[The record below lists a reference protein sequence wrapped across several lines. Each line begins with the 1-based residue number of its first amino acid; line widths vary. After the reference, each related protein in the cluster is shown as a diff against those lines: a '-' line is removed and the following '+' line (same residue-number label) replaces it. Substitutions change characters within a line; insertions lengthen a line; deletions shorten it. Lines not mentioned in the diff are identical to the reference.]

1 MRSRPVHQVFVYGT
15 LKEGFANFGINAGR
29 RVPGVF
35 RTVEKYP
42 LYIVG
47 AIQVPWLV
55 NEPGRGEH
63 VIGQVFEIDDP
74 VLADMDRLERVDE
87 PGWYTRVTIEV
98 HAVEM
103 PEAASRRVFVYF
115 GAAERVATDTV
126 HAGPLAEFTAEHNSR
141 YRRVV

>member
-1 MRSRPVHQVFVYGT
+1 MHQVFVYGT

-35 RTVEKYP
+35 RTAQRYP

-55 NEPGRGEH
+55 NQPGHGEQ
-63 VIGQVFEIDDP
+63 VLGQVFEIDDA

-87 PGWYTRVTIEV
+87 PGWYTRATIEV
-98 HAVEM
+98 QAVDQ
-103 PEAASRRVFVYF
+103 PGAAPRRVFVYF

-126 HAGPLAEFTAEHNSR
+126 HAGPLGEFTAEHNRR
-141 YRRVV
+141 YRRPA

>member
-1 MRSRPVHQVFVYGT
+1 MHHVFVYGT

-29 RVPGVF
+29 RVSGTF
-35 RTVEKYP
+35 RTVERYP

-55 NEPGRGEH
+55 NQPGQGQE
-63 VIGQVFEIDDP
+63 VLGQVFEIDDA

-87 PGWYTRVTIEV
+87 PGWYTRATIEV
-98 HAVEM
+98 Q
-103 PEAASRRVFVYF
+103 AADQAGAAARPVFVYF

-126 HAGPLAEFTAEHNSR
+126 HAGPLGEFTAEHNSR
-141 YRRVV
+141 YRRPA